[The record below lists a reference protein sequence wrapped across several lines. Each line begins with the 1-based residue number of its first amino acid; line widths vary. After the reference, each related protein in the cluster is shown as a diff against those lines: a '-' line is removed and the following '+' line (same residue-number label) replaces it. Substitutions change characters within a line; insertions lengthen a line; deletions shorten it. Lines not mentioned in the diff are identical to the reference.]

1 MSIITVRGPIPGSEL
16 GYTLHHEHIFIDTSV
31 DYRQPPPEIAG
42 LLAELGVDLEA
53 PITLKSIGFLRREPL
68 WSVSNQILDSYD
80 DALVELG
87 WARRAGVKSIL
98 DLTPILAG
106 RQPAALRRL
115 SQQLDMHIVTGTGYY
130 REAYHPAGVGAL
142 TVDQLEEQFLG
153 EVSVGIDGTGVRAGL
168 IGECGTT
175 FQGIS
180 AAEERVLIAAA
191 RVQRATGVPV
201 MVHTEGRREVVLAAQ
216 KILETSGADPT
227 RIHICHVN
235 GAPWWKDV
243 VETGATIGHDC
254 FGSTF
259 SIDSETKMNPTDE
272 ARIDDV
278 KRIFD
283 AGYGRSVMISNDI
296 CFKSRLHAYG
306 GWGYDHIQ
314 TNLGPFLRQ
323 AGFSAD
329 DLDLLFVDNPRRL
342 VETGRD

>member
-1 MSIITVRGPIPGSEL
+1 MSIITVNGPIPGSEL
-16 GYTLHHEHIFIDTSV
+16 GYTLHHEHVFIDTSV
-31 DYRQPPPEIAG
+31 DYREPPPDIAG
-42 LLAELGVDLEA
+42 LLAELEVDLEA

-68 WSVSNQILDSYD
+68 WSVSNQILDSYG

-115 SQQLDMHIVTGTGYY
+115 SQDLGMHIVTGTGYY
-130 REAYHPAGVGAL
+130 REAYHPPVVG
-142 TVDQLEEQFLG
+142 TMSVDQLEQQFLA

-175 FQGIS
+175 YQGIS
-180 AAEERVLIAAA
+180 TVEERVLVAAA

-201 MVHTEGRREVVLAAQ
+201 MVHTEGNREVVLAAQ
-216 KILETSGADPT
+216 RILESAGADPS

-235 GAPWWKDV
+235 GAPWWQEV

-272 ARIDDV
+272 SRIDDV

-283 AGYGRSVMISNDI
+283 AGFGRSVMISNDI

-314 TNLGPFLRQ
+314 TNLGPYLRK
-323 AGFSAD
+323 AGFSDD
-329 DLDLLFVDNPRRL
+329 DLQTLFVDNPRRL

>member
-1 MSIITVRGPIPGSEL
+1 MSIITVNGLIPGDQL

-31 DYRQPPPEIAG
+31 DYREPPPAIAG
-42 LLAELGVDLEA
+42 LLAELDVDLEA
-53 PITLKSIGFLRREPL
+53 PITLKSLGFLRREPL
-68 WSVSNQILDSYD
+68 WSVSNQVLDSYD
-80 DALVELG
+80 DALAELG

-115 SQQLDMHIVTGTGYY
+115 SRALDMHIVTGTGYY
-130 REAYHPAGVGAL
+130 REAYHPPGVAAL
-142 TVDQLEEQFLG
+142 AIDQLEAQFLA
-153 EVSVGIDGTGVRAGL
+153 EVTVGIDGSGVRAGL

-180 AAEERVLIAAA
+180 PVEERVLVAAA

-216 KILETSGADPT
+216 NLLESSGADPT

-235 GAPWWKDV
+235 GAPWWREV

-259 SIDSETKMNPTDE
+259 SIDSEVKMNPTDQD
-272 ARIDDV
+272 RIDDV
-278 KRIFD
+278 KAIFD
-283 AGYGRSVMISNDI
+283 AGFGRSVMISNDI
-296 CFKSRLHAYG
+296 CFKSRLHTYG

-314 TNLGPFLRQ
+314 TNLGPFLAK
-323 AGFSAD
+323 AGFGAD
-329 DLDLLFVDNPRRL
+329 DLQTLFVDNPRRL